1 VRWGEVGANR
11 PGHRGRVKAMTGFVM
26 NMTAA
31 VVFGLVTGSW
41 LVAVVFAVVALVC
54 LLGRESK

>member
-1 VRWGEVGANR
+1 
-11 PGHRGRVKAMTGFVM
+11 MTGFVM